1 MTAAENS
8 LGEREHAGPRGTS
21 QGQPWWA
28 GEGLRFA
35 CLGCGRCCRG
45 ESGGV
50 FMLPDEEQ
58 RIAAALGLSVVEL
71 QKRFETSRWRF
82 PSLRERS
89 GGECVMHGS
98 DGRCGIYAVR
108 PLMCR
113 TWPFWPELLESPH
126 AWAEAAR
133 HCPGMNE
140 GPLWT
145 PEQIAAV
152 LSEHEEYARALNEA
166 WNKEGEPWS
175 RAFGSC

>member
-1 MTAAENS
+1 
-8 LGEREHAGPRGTS
+8 
-21 QGQPWWA
+21 
-28 GEGLRFA
+28 
-35 CLGCGRCCRG
+35 
-45 ESGGV
+45 
-50 FMLPDEEQ
+50 
-58 RIAAALGLSVVEL
+58 
-71 QKRFETSRWRF
+71 
-82 PSLRERS
+82 
-89 GGECVMHGS
+89 
-98 DGRCGIYAVR
+98 
-108 PLMCR
+108 MCR

-152 LSEHEEYARALNEA
+152 LSEHEEYARALNEV